1 MQQNPQLANSF
12 LQSDPRMIDVLG
24 ALMGLDMQGFSR
36 PEGSDDL
43 PQGFSSTSPPPAAAS
58 STSKP
63 APSQPTPS
71 TSSAAPDVEMKDPE
85 PAEED
90 EDAKAKKEAEQ
101 QKQLGGAAY
110 KKRDLEAA
118 EQHFSKA
125 WEVWPKDITYLTNL
139 GGESLF
145 VPLPSHGR
153 N

>member
-1 MQQNPQLANSF
+1 
-12 LQSDPRMIDVLG
+12 
-24 ALMGLDMQGFSR
+24 
-36 PEGSDDL
+36 
-43 PQGFSSTSPPPAAAS
+43 
-58 STSKP
+58 
-63 APSQPTPS
+63 
-71 TSSAAPDVEMKDPE
+71 MKDPE

-125 WEVWPKDITYLTNL
+125 WEVWSKDITYLTNL

-145 VPLPSHGR
+145 VPLPLHGR